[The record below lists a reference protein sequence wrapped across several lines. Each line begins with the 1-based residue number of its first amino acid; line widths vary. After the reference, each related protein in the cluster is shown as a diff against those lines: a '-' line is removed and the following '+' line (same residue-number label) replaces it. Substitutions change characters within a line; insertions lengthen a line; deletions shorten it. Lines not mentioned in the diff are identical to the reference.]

1 VSKTPVSSRHSAALQ
16 ARPTPVRER
25 LLQSAKKLFAQR
37 GFSQTTTAA
46 IAREAGT
53 SESQLM
59 KHFGSKE
66 ELLYAIF
73 ADGWERLSFV
83 YAAAS
88 VSNAPAE
95 SLRVVFELLI
105 RTLHEDRDLRDLL
118 LFEAHRMR
126 SEGDFL
132 VTPGGQQFVEQITH
146 LLGELLAASAARER
160 IAPRA
165 AASALI
171 GMLSGMLRDQV
182 MSERLT
188 GKVSPSEEEIRSM
201 FQLLIRC
208 FGSAG

>member
-1 VSKTPVSSRHSAALQ
+1 M
-16 ARPTPVRER
+16 RER
-25 LLQSAKKLFAQR
+25 LLQTAKRLFAR
-37 GFSQTTTAA
+37 SGFSQTTTAA

-66 ELLYAIF
+66 ELLFAIF
-73 ADGWERLSFV
+73 ADGWERLGFV

-105 RTLHEDRDLRDLL
+105 RSLHEDRDLRDLL

-132 VTPGGQQFVEQITH
+132 VTPGGQRFVEQITH
-146 LLGELLAASAARER
+146 LLERLLAGSAVGER
-160 IAPRA
+160 MTPRA

-188 GKVSPSEEEIRSM
+188 GTVSPTEEEIRSM

-208 FGSAG
+208 FGSSS